1 MASLKDE
8 LIAMDACSEAVAWIG
23 DRTLPEAWAEC
34 KQPRWMFWWLGRCGV
49 ERQKLVLAA
58 CACARLA
65 LAHARGPEAL
75 LAIEAAEG
83 WARGAIDIKK
93 VHAAA
98 DAAADAGNAAA
109 AAAAAAYAAAYAA
122 DAANAAAN
130 ANAANAAADAANANA
145 KRVAIRLKHLDQ
157 MIDDCL
163 SI

>member
-93 VHAAA
+93 VYA
-98 DAAADAGNAAA
+98 D
-109 AAAAAAYAAAYAA
+109 AYAAAYAA
-122 DAANAAAN
+122 AAY
-130 ANAANAAADAANANA
+130 ADADAVAARAGGLWRCACIVREHFPTAPRKSDANRSTDAEA
-145 KRVAIRLKHLDQ
+145 QEA
-157 MIDDCL
+157 
-163 SI
+163 